1 MRCILVNDAYLKAD
15 AYCAHCRS
23 KIGEQYVRQIG
34 SGVLFCDFDCYQCAT
49 DPLVDLQSGFASSA
63 NSRTRQS

>member
-15 AYCAHCRS
+15 AYCAHCGSRL
-23 KIGEQYVRQIG
+23 GEQYVRQIG

-49 DPLVDLQSGFASSA
+49 DPLVDLQSGFGSSA
-63 NSRTRQS
+63 KSRTHQS

>member
-34 SGVLFCDFDCYQCAT
+34 SRVLFCDFDCYQRAT
-49 DPLVDLQSGFASSA
+49 DPLVDLQSSFGSPA
-63 NSRTRQS
+63 NSRTQHS